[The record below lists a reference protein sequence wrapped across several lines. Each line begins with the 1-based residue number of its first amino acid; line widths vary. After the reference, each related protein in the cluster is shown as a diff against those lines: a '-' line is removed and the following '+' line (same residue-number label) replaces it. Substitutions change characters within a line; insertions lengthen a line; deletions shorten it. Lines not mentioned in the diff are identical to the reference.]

1 MQKYKLSKQNLGTS
15 KMGQKKGWDNRT
27 HLPAGPLKQL
37 NGLLKGSNLLRDA
50 SEKREGGEV
59 KIVVFHWG

>member
-1 MQKYKLSKQNLGTS
+1 
-15 KMGQKKGWDNRT
+15 MGQKKGWDNRT